1 MTSSRRRRTRAVTRD
16 AHRAARR
23 ARGAALVAGAFALV
37 ALTGCG
43 ADAPTFPTDPDGT
56 LERVRGGELRAGLS
70 PHEPWTALGPDGS
83 PDGVEVALVEDFA
96 DSLGADVTWTT
107 GGEEALVADLEE
119 GRLDVVVGGFTASTP
134 WTSKAAVTVAYTT
147 VTDEHGKPEGHVVL
161 APMGENA
168 FLVALERHLL
178 DQEVTAP

>member
-1 MTSSRRRRTRAVTRD
+1 MTSARRRRTARRTPRGTA
-16 AHRAARR
+16 RAAGGP
-23 ARGAALVAGAFALV
+23 AGLAVAAAALV

-43 ADAPTFPTDPDGT
+43 DGAPTFPTDPDGT

-70 PHEPWTALGPDGS
+70 PHEPWTTLGPDGA
-83 PDGVEVALVEDFA
+83 PGGVEVALVEDFA
-96 DSLGADVTWTT
+96 ASLGADVTWTT

-147 VTDEHGKPEGHVVL
+147 VTDEHGKPEGHIAL

-178 DQEVTAP
+178 DQEVEVP

>member
-1 MTSSRRRRTRAVTRD
+1 MTSARRRRTVRRTPRRTA
-16 AHRAARR
+16 RAA
-23 ARGAALVAGAFALV
+23 GAPAGLVLAAALV

-43 ADAPTFPTDPDGT
+43 DGTPTFPTDPDGT

-96 DSLGADVTWTT
+96 DALGADVTWTT
-107 GGEEALVADLEE
+107 GGEEALVADLVE